1 MLSHAIFWHDRFAGC
16 NRVSSRPKKSTKGN
30 RKMKKRDLIRNIGY
44 YTDVSP
50 IMAIRLCCWSEAR
63 LQRVF
68 RTLKAINEVYD
79 DTKDNKI
86 KAFARYIK

>member
-1 MLSHAIFWHDRFAGC
+1 
-16 NRVSSRPKKSTKGN
+16 
-30 RKMKKRDLIRNIGY
+30 MKKRDLIRNIGY

-79 DTKDNKI
+79 DDNANKI

>member
-1 MLSHAIFWHDRFAGC
+1 
-16 NRVSSRPKKSTKGN
+16 VSNPQKKSTKE
-30 RKMKKRDLIRNIGY
+30 RQKMKKRDLIRNIGY